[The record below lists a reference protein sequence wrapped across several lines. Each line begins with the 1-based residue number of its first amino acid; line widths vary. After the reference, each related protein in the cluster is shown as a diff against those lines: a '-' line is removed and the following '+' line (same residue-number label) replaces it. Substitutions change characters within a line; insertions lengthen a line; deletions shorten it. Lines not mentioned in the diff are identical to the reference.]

1 MNVIPHLPSPL
12 LSRLDAYAL
21 KLIMPQDMAIDF
33 TAPPGEPALVWADSV
48 SWLVFKNPVSLFIGG
63 VTAVLLELAEPRVR
77 DGVWQHSSFRT
88 EPLKRL
94 QRTGL
99 AAMVTVYGAR
109 STTEAMI
116 RGIVRRHDVVHG
128 TTSEG
133 QAYQAN
139 DPLLLNWVQA
149 TATFGFM
156 QAYHTYVRP
165 LSSEERDRLLAE
177 ATVAAGLYGATE
189 APRNQAELDLF
200 FEVMRPRLVPS
211 PVIVEFLSIME
222 NVEALPTMARPLQR
236 ALVKAGIALLP
247 AWVRARLDLT
257 AAQWQ
262 LSTLERSMVGAAAR
276 GADRLILPSS
286 PPIQACRR
294 LGLPEDYLFR

>member
-1 MNVIPHLPSPL
+1 M
-12 LSRLDAYAL
+12 
-21 KLIMPQDMAIDF
+21 
-33 TAPPGEPALVWADSV
+33 
-48 SWLVFKNPVSLFIGG
+48 
-63 VTAVLLELAEPRVR
+63 
-77 DGVWQHSSFRT
+77 
-88 EPLKRL
+88 

-109 STTEAMI
+109 SRAEAMI
-116 RGIVRRHDVVHG
+116 HGIVRRHDAVHG

-139 DPLLLNWVQA
+139 DPFLLNWVQA

-165 LSSEERDRLLAE
+165 LSAEERDRLLAE
-177 ATVAAGLYGATE
+177 AMIAAGLYGATE

-200 FEVMRPRLVPS
+200 FEIMRPRLVPS
-211 PVIVEFLSIME
+211 PVIIEFLSIME
-222 NVEALPTMARPLQR
+222 NVEALPTMARPLQH

-247 AWVRARLDLT
+247 AWIRARLELT
-257 AAQWQ
+257 AGHWQ

-276 GADRLILPSS
+276 GADHLLLPSS
-286 PPIQACRR
+286 PPVQACRR
-294 LGLPEDYLFR
+294 LGLPDDYLFR